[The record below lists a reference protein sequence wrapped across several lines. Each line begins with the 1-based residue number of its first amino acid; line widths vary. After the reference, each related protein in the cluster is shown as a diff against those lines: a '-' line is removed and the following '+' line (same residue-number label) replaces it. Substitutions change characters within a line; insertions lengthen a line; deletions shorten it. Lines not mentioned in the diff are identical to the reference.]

1 MTAALSGHGGN
12 RAAEHRAISEA
23 TVGVQKQVEAARP
36 VVMIGESLWLD
47 DVTWV
52 ERHPGQR
59 GKSEIQ
65 FTGRWSGGIPIDETD
80 QPGISPDR
88 VYGAMS

>member
-1 MTAALSGHGGN
+1 
-12 RAAEHRAISEA
+12 
-23 TVGVQKQVEAARP
+23 
-36 VVMIGESLWLD
+36 MIGESLWLD

-65 FTGRWSGGIPIDETD
+65 FTGRWSGGIPIDEPTNPASVQTACTAQCRD
-80 QPGISPDR
+80 AR
-88 VYGAMS
+88 